1 MNGLPDVM
9 PLFWLRGE
17 PLEVIES
24 EIREMHRAGLR
35 GFIVEARPFP
45 DYMGEF
51 WWQTLDMIMRTA
63 AELGMKVVIFDDRL
77 FPSGYAGGIIAEKHP
92 EHLKLLIEM
101 KERDFSGRI
110 HFRPE
115 DFLADGD
122 KRILKVI
129 ALPMLPDGK
138 FRNGGEREFPVEEC
152 DIDLPQGDWKL
163 TVWVLTRNGGE
174 CHTHNYINIISA
186 SAAKSY
192 IDVIYAPHV
201 ERYRRYIGKT
211 FIGFFNDEPRIA
223 NASTYYAILGTM
235 KMHLPYIPEIPLDK
249 LPHLEFDSDDSDATG
264 RARLEFMDFVSNA
277 YSKNFSDQI
286 GDYCRSNNLI
296 YIGHIIEDNGSH
308 CRLGYSNGHFFR
320 SMSGQDWAGLDTV
333 LGQNVP
339 DHTSGIRDCAFGP
352 MDDTFFNWGLV
363 KLGSSCG
370 ELRQIPVV
378 QEIFGAYGWSED
390 LSRMKW
396 HSDFAFVR
404 GVNRLIPHAYSN
416 AEFPDKDCPPHFHA
430 RGCNPQ
436 WRFFPLWLHYA
447 ERIMRLFS
455 GGRRAVSPAVLYHAE
470 AEWFHSGR
478 ILHNEEVI
486 GALAK
491 HQIDCGIIPFDSL
504 DDISVRDGVG
514 AAGDMRI
521 NVLIVND
528 IAALPK
534 AYLSKIEALKAKGL
548 AVLEVTEDDLPRLHE
563 LVPPSTFRID
573 AYQPTLRFMHY
584 IKDGEDLFLL
594 VNESMKEHVNCN
606 VLLPTAD
613 GFFAMDTI
621 DGSCRPFDGRLS
633 LSPNESL
640 VLTRKAE
647 RMATVPKFGAVLRSF
662 SPKELTYFVA
672 SGSNYPNFTAGEPD
686 DRFFGTVAAEADF
699 EADGA
704 VAVDLPDMRYGV
716 VQCFVDGK
724 DCGVRF
730 SPPFRF
736 LCDCGKGGHRLRLE
750 LTNTPGAKFRE
761 DRFEEPWPPELPGF
775 KGNVNLTNCIFD

>member
-1 MNGLPDVM
+1 MDTLPDIM

-17 PLEVIES
+17 PLDVIEA
-24 EIREMHRAGLR
+24 EIRTMHSAGLR

-45 DYMGEF
+45 DYMGKF
-51 WWQTLDMIMRTA
+51 WWETLDVIMRTA
-63 AELGMKVVIFDDRL
+63 AELDMKVIIFDDRL

-101 KERDFSGRI
+101 KERNFSGKL
-110 HFRPE
+110 HFSPKE
-115 DFLADGD
+115 FLTDGD

-129 ALPMLPDGK
+129 ALPMLPDDK
-138 FRNGGEREFPVEEC
+138 FRNGGEREFPTEEC

-174 CHTHNYINIISA
+174 AHTHNYINMISA
-186 SAAKSY
+186 PAVKSY
-192 IDVIYAPHV
+192 IDTIYLPHV

-223 NASTYYAILGTM
+223 NEGTYYAILGKR
-235 KMHLPYIPEIPLDK
+235 KMHLPYIPEIPMDK
-249 LPHLEFDSDDSDATG
+249 LPHLEFDSDDANATG
-264 RARLEFMDFVSNA
+264 NARLEFMDFVSKA
-277 YSKNFSDQI
+277 YSRNFSDQI
-286 GDYCRSNNLI
+286 GDYCRANGLT
-296 YIGHIIEDNGSH
+296 YIGHIVEDNGAH

-320 SMSGQDWAGLDTV
+320 SMSGQDWSGLDTV
-333 LGQNVP
+333 LGQNIP
-339 DHTSGIRDCAFGP
+339 DHTSGIRKCAFGL

-363 KLGSSCG
+363 KLGASCG

-430 RGCNPQ
+430 RGHNPQ
-436 WRFFPLWLHYA
+436 WRFFNRWLQYA
-447 ERIMRLFS
+447 ERMMSFLS
-455 GGRRAVSPAVLYHAE
+455 GGHRAVSPAVLYHAE
-470 AEWFHSGR
+470 AEWFHGDS

-491 HQIDCGIIPFDSL
+491 HQIDCSIIPFDSL
-504 DDISVRDGVG
+504 DDVIVKDGIGV
-514 AAGDMRI
+514 AGDMHI

-528 IAALPK
+528 IADLPK
-534 AYLSKIEALKAKGL
+534 AYPAKIEALKTKGL
-548 AVLEVTEDDLPRLHE
+548 PVLEITKDDLSRLYT
-563 LVPPSTFRID
+563 LVPPSTFKID
-573 AYQPTLRFMHY
+573 SYQPTLRVLHY
-584 IKDGEDLFLL
+584 IKNGQNLFMLF
-594 VNESMKEHVNCN
+594 NESMKEYVQCK
-606 VLLPTAD
+606 VLSPLAE
-613 GFFAMDTI
+613 GFFSIDPI
-621 DGSCRPFDGRLS
+621 DGAAHPFNGS
-633 LSPNESL
+633 LQLAPNESIL
-640 VLTRKAE
+640 LTKHAENVTPLPCFGEEICRLSSENLHCVLSE
-647 RMATVPKFGAVLRSF
+647 DYPKYRPGM
-662 SPKELTYFVA
+662 
-672 SGSNYPNFTAGEPD
+672 PD
-686 DRFFGTVAAEADF
+686 DRFVGTVAFDHEF
-699 EADGA
+699 KSDGA
-704 VAVDLPDMRYGV
+704 VAIDLPDMRYGV
-716 VQCFVDGK
+716 VKCYVDGN

-736 LCDCGKGGHRLRLE
+736 ICNCKPGYHLMQLE

-775 KGNVNLTNCIFD
+775 KGDIIIRKLQ